1 MFEIIDENI
10 DLFKT
15 LTKEQKNKYI
25 DYIVMMDKFKSNTVE
40 YP

>member
-25 DYIVMMDKFKSNTVE
+25 DYIIMMDKFKNNTVE

>member
-25 DYIVMMDKFKSNTVE
+25 DYIIMMDKFKSNTVE

>member
-1 MFEIIDENI
+1 MFENIDENI

-25 DYIVMMDKFKSNTVE
+25 DYMIMMNKFKNNTVE

>member
-25 DYIVMMDKFKSNTVE
+25 DYMIMMNKFKNNTVE
-40 YP
+40 CL

>member
-1 MFEIIDENI
+1 MFENIDENI

-25 DYIVMMDKFKSNTVE
+25 DYIIMMDKFKNNTVE

>member
-25 DYIVMMDKFKSNTVE
+25 DYLKMNEMFKNNTVE
-40 YP
+40 CP

>member
-25 DYIVMMDKFKSNTVE
+25 DYMIMMNKFKNNTVE